1 MSILSSAL
9 WHLIAWLATRPR
21 IALWLMQRA
30 QRTPYTHITSAD
42 GQHLYMG
49 RWWLFNPYGRGED
62 GEQTPASFP
71 GLPSVRIHH
80 ICRADQ
86 DRDLHDH
93 PWNARTIILRG
104 WYREERPRSACGH
117 ADMVGHC
124 IEVYRPRTTYPS
136 GAVRIL
142 PARAVLHRP
151 TGHTGRLLF
160 GEYHRIS
167 EVSPGGVWTLFIT
180 GRKRGTWGF
189 DVQGNKVPWRQY
201 LGLDKPTQPSSEPR
215 A

>member
-1 MSILSSAL
+1 MNPL
-9 WHLIAWLATRPR
+9 WHAIAWLATRPR
-21 IALWLMQRA
+21 ITLWLMQRA

-62 GEQTPASFP
+62 GEQTPARFAW
-71 GLPSVRIHH
+71 LPSVRIHH

-104 WYREERPRSACGH
+104 WYEEERYAPPFDKDPVRERMLKNNPGAACLL
-117 ADMVGHC
+117 V
-124 IEVYRPRTTYPS
+124 
-136 GAVRIL
+136 
-142 PARAVLHRP
+142 ARHQRCA
-151 TGHTGRLLF
+151 GYTGRLLF
-160 GEYHRIS
+160 GQYHRIS
-167 EVSPGGVWTLFIT
+167 QVSEGGVWTLFIT

-189 DVQGNKVPWRQY
+189 DVDGVKVPWRQY
-201 LGLDKPTQPSSEPR
+201 LGIDKGPS

>member
-1 MSILSSAL
+1 MQTVWRA
-9 WHLIAWLATRPR
+9 IAWLATRPR
-21 IALWLMQRA
+21 IILWLMQRA
-30 QRTPYTHITSAD
+30 QRTPYSRITSAD

-49 RWWLFNPYGRGED
+49 RWWLFNPYGRDQD
-62 GEQTPASFP
+62 GEQGPARFAW
-71 GLPSVRIHH
+71 LPSVRIHY

-104 WYREERPRSACGH
+104 WYEEERYAPPFDNDH
-117 ADMVGHC
+117 
-124 IEVYRPRTTYPS
+124 
-136 GAVRIL
+136 VRQIMPKTVPGTAGQL
-142 PARAVLHRP
+142 LTRRHRP
-151 TGHTGRLLF
+151 TGYTGRLLY

-167 EVSPGGVWTLFIT
+167 EVSEGGVWTLFIT

-189 DVQGNKVPWRQY
+189 DVDGVKVPWRVY
-201 LGLDKPTQPSSEPR
+201 TGLAKPTQPTTEPR